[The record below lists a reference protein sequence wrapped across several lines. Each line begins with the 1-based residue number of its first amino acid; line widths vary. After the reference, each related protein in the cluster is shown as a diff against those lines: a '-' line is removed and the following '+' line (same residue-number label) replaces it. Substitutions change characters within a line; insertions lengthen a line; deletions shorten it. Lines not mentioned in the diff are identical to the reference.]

1 MGMRAYRII
10 NIEVDN
16 EPLYKVGDNLYDYLE
31 DNGFL
36 CYGDDGD
43 ASIEHKDLE
52 TTLKEFKFEEEDY
65 RLEVLKHILKEEKG
79 EEYIT
84 FKTW

>member
-31 DNGFL
+31 EKHFI

-43 ASIEHKDLE
+43 ASIEYKDLE

-79 EEYIT
+79 EDLIT